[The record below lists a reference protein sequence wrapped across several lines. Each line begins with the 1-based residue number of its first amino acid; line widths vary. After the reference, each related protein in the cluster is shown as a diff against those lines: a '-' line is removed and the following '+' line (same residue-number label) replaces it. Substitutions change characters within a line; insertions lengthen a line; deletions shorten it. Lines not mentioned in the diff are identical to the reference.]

1 MSKTYSDRKGK
12 DMKKLLLL
20 ALLFPFI
27 LVGCDKKEEEPQP
40 EVKEPYINVSV
51 TEVTLE
57 EEQQYQIVTEIL
69 KKGTIVF
76 YSSNNDEIATVTDD
90 GLVTAVKAGE
100 TTINIRGGK
109 DSYSLFVTVL
119 PYQAHDSLQIVLEKE
134 EFTLAVNDK
143 YNLPLTVKYGNEII
157 LNPALTYTYETQ
169 GIVSIEGI
177 EVTAKAVGTT
187 KCVVTATYNEE
198 EVSKIF
204 TVTVY

>member
-1 MSKTYSDRKGK
+1 
-12 DMKKLLLL
+12 MKKLLLF

-27 LVGCDKKEEEPQP
+27 LVGCNEKKEEEPPQP
-40 EVKEPYINVSV
+40 EEKESYINVAV

-57 EEQQYQIVTEIL
+57 EEEQYQIVTEIL

-90 GLVTAVKAGE
+90 GLVTALKAGE

-143 YNLPLTVKYGNEII
+143 YNLPLTVKYGNEVFSSAT
-157 LNPALTYTYETQ
+157 LSYTYEVQ

-177 EVTAKAVGTT
+177 EVTAKAVGKT
-187 KCVVTATYNEE
+187 KCVVTATYEEE
-198 EVSKIF
+198 EVSKVF
-204 TVTVY
+204 TITVY